1 MECVDVLEISATSG
15 GERIGAREGIQ
26 EARILSNVRAEHLRF
41 KDAIRDSRD
50 ESVLKTSISEIKI
63 LFPKDLRKRCRHRY
77 SLYPFVVMDQKTS
90 S

>member
-15 GERIGAREGIQ
+15 SQRIGAREGIQ
-26 EARILSNVRAEHLRF
+26 EERILSHVGSEHRRF

-63 LFPKDLRKRCRHRY
+63 LFPKDLRKRRRHRY
-77 SLYPFVVMDQKTS
+77 SLYSFVVMDQKTS